1 MTALVLGRES
11 QVKVYRIEGN
21 IPQLYRLLYAYVSVV
36 LDTMAEHADWNDQR
50 YAERVRREKKR
61 VEEALLE
68 LEALQPVIN
77 AEAEASEKLR
87 VAQLLEQTDNRTGR
101 RSPAGAPQVADA
113 AGAAP
118 AAPARDPAGPVGAV
132 PQPLP
137 QPWAASLEA

>member
-21 IPQLYRLLYAYVSVV
+21 IPQLYRLLYAYVS
-36 LDTMAEHADWNDQR
+36 AEHADWNDQR

-77 AEAEASEKLR
+77 AEAEAW
-87 VAQLLEQTDNRTGR
+87 R
-101 RSPAGAPQVADA
+101 RSTPAGRPPPVARADRA
-113 AGAAP
+113 EN
-118 AAPARDPAGPVGAV
+118 GPDGGLGGVDRLKLFKTYPKV
-132 PQPLP
+132 V
-137 QPWAASLEA
+137 

>member
-1 MTALVLGRES
+1 M
-11 QVKVYRIEGN
+11 YRIEGN

-77 AEAEASEKLR
+77 AEAEAW
-87 VAQLLEQTDNRTGR
+87 R
-101 RSPAGAPQVADA
+101 RSTPAGRPPPVARADRA
-113 AGAAP
+113 ENGPDGGLGAS
-118 AAPARDPAGPVGAV
+118 REGGKDSVSGEEGNVDDDVDGERRGGV
-132 PQPLP
+132 ETLDV
-137 QPWAASLEA
+137 